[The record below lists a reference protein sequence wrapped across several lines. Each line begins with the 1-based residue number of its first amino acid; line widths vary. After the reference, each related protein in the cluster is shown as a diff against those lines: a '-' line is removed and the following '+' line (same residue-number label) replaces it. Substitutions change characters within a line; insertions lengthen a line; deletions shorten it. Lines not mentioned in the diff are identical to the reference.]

1 MWRKMPEQSQRSVSH
16 SHASKIKWKRNTNS
30 LIRSES
36 WLCGDGSVS
45 SVKVMGS
52 KMAHVIVINSIATA
66 TVVHISFWF
75 FFFCHFGRDFGARR
89 ADHHAWQLGRCDGK
103 YIMAMTQNYYY
114 IEISQKANS
123 ETCVHRQNGQKFKRF
138 DLLACCSRRGV
149 QARTGTRS
157 GTFRK
162 FKFRKI
168 YMQISLPNRA
178 ALSLSRIGY
187 SWMFLVNG
195 SPFVYSVYRC
205 VACECDELQ
214 SKSHAYPPITNVIK
228 I

>member
-75 FFFCHFGRDFGARR
+75 FFFAISEEILVQGAPIIMPGS
-89 ADHHAWQLGRCDGK
+89 LGVV
-103 YIMAMTQNYYY
+103 T
-114 IEISQKANS
+114 AN
-123 ETCVHRQNGQKFKRF
+123 T
-138 DLLACCSRRGV
+138 
-149 QARTGTRS
+149 
-157 GTFRK
+157 
-162 FKFRKI
+162 
-168 YMQISLPNRA
+168 
-178 ALSLSRIGY
+178 
-187 SWMFLVNG
+187 
-195 SPFVYSVYRC
+195 
-205 VACECDELQ
+205 
-214 SKSHAYPPITNVIK
+214 
-228 I
+228 